1 MPQRS
6 GDAAVFCKT
15 LQRHIMLI
23 IKALK
28 KQKKLSQQQV
38 SEQLGITRVVL
49 SHYETGKREPN
60 LRMLQ
65 KLSEFYNVSID
76 YIITGKDFIKSE
88 R

>member
-15 LQRHIMLI
+15 LQGLFMLI
-23 IKALK
+23 IQDLR
-28 KQKKLSQQQV
+28 KQKNLSQQQV
-38 SEQLGITRVVL
+38 SEQLGITRVAL

-65 KLSEFYNVSID
+65 KLSAFYNVSID
-76 YIITGKDFIKSE
+76 YIITGKEFEKSE
-88 R
+88 K

>member
-6 GDAAVFCKT
+6 GDAVVYCKT
-15 LQRHIMLI
+15 LQRLFMLI
-23 IKALK
+23 IKDLR

-38 SEQLGITRVVL
+38 SEQLGITRVAL

>member
-1 MPQRS
+1 
-6 GDAAVFCKT
+6 
-15 LQRHIMLI
+15 MLI
-23 IKALK
+23 IKDLR

-38 SEQLGITRVVL
+38 AEQLGITRVAL

>member
-15 LQRHIMLI
+15 FKRLFMLI
-23 IKALK
+23 IKDLR

-38 SEQLGITRVVL
+38 SEQLGITRVAL

>member
-1 MPQRS
+1 
-6 GDAAVFCKT
+6 
-15 LQRHIMLI
+15 MLI
-23 IKALK
+23 IKDLR
-28 KQKKLSQQQV
+28 KQQKLSQQQV
-38 SEQLGITRVVL
+38 SEQLGITRVAL

-76 YIITGKDFIKSE
+76 YIITGKDFVKSE

>member
-6 GDAAVFCKT
+6 GDAAVFCKK
-15 LQRHIMLI
+15 LQRLFMLI
-23 IKALK
+23 IKDLR
-28 KQKKLSQQQV
+28 KQQKLSQQQV
-38 SEQLGITRVVL
+38 SEQLGITRVAL